1 MLMMTYSRIAKEIRG
16 SSAREGDPWIISEPP
31 WLICT
36 TRESMTQILLNFVVT
51 KCYVKRCGSYLDYC
65 LNTGHYLY
73 IETSFPRQPG
83 DKARVIFKV
92 FRVNCLQFWYHMWGA
107 DIGQLKVYHTTF
119 QPSSVVPHLAWH
131 LQGNQGDAWKLA
143 QVPFDADFVEVK
155 LNFLYS
161 LLFGK

>member
-1 MLMMTYSRIAKEIRG
+1 
-16 SSAREGDPWIISEPP
+16 
-31 WLICT
+31 
-36 TRESMTQILLNFVVT
+36 MTQILLNFVVT

>member
-1 MLMMTYSRIAKEIRG
+1 MLF
-16 SSAREGDPWIISEPP
+16 
-31 WLICT
+31 
-36 TRESMTQILLNFVVT
+36 NFVVT

-92 FRVNCLQFWYHMWGA
+92 FRVNCLQFWYHMWGV
-107 DIGQLKVYHTTF
+107 DIGQLKVYYTTF

-131 LQGNQGDAWKLA
+131 LQGNQEDAWKHA

-161 LLFGK
+161 LLFRK

>member
-1 MLMMTYSRIAKEIRG
+1 M
-16 SSAREGDPWIISEPP
+16 
-31 WLICT
+31 
-36 TRESMTQILLNFVVT
+36 LLNFVVT

-83 DKARVIFKV
+83 DKARVSFKV

-107 DIGQLKVYHTTF
+107 DIGQLNVYYTNF
-119 QPSSVVPHLAWH
+119 QSSSFVSHLAWH
-131 LQGNQGDAWKLA
+131 LQGNQGDVWKLA
-143 QVPFDADFVEVK
+143 QVPFDSDLVEVK
-155 LNFLYS
+155 LKFLYS